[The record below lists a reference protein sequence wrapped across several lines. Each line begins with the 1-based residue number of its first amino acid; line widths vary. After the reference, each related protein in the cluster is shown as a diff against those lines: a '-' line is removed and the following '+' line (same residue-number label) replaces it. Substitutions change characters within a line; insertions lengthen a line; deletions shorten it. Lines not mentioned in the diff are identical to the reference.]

1 MKNIITLDHVAMIS
15 HFKYERDINLAKKL
29 EDINLLYKSLYNSVN
44 RRNKIRRI
52 FNV

>member
-1 MKNIITLDHVAMIS
+1 MKDIVTLDHVALIS
-15 HFKYERDINLAKKL
+15 HFKDEKDINLSKKL
-29 EDINLLYKSLYNSVN
+29 EDINLLYKSLYNYVN